1 MESIDCRTKI
11 AFFENARKRKKVSIE
26 KNYCRKKRK
35 KEIEGYKIWTQIEKG
50 DFDTIKTEEKRNK
63 N

>member
-1 MESIDCRTKI
+1 MQE
-11 AFFENARKRKKVSIE
+11 EKKKDSIE

-50 DFDTIKTEEKRNK
+50 DFDTIKTEEKFENNIK
-63 N
+63 ILF

>member
-1 MESIDCRTKI
+1 MQEEEK
-11 AFFENARKRKKVSIE
+11 KRFNRE
-26 KNYCRKKRK
+26 KLLQEKRK